1 VTYQKGRKI
10 PDDGAQQKNSTPE
23 ILLMDLKQSES
34 ERERRRIIML
44 TEPFSHRRSFPLP
57 WERLAKKGE
66 NNIGIIYTANNHEQ

>member
-1 VTYQKGRKI
+1 
-10 PDDGAQQKNSTPE
+10 
-23 ILLMDLKQSES
+23 MDLKQSES